1 MPVPAETTAK
11 PTRRRGWRI
20 FFTTFKWCRISV
32 LLLLLIVVVLGL
44 FLNRVGLPDWLETRV
59 VEQFHDLGWDISFS
73 RLRLRWYHGIVAE
86 DLQLQRTNTTQG
98 PHLFIR
104 VAEFRLNARALQH
117 LDLEADSVMLRGATL
132 RWPLPGT
139 NLPQRTFALDDAGGE
154 LLFHPGDRW
163 ELKYLEGA
171 LLGIHVAF
179 HGDITNA
186 STIREWQ
193 MPSQPPKPGAA
204 PGAFWHQFL
213 TEVEKVRFDGRPVLN
228 VVFGGDARD
237 GRSVQALMKFTALG
251 AHSPWGAGTNI
262 WLALNITPPPRATDP
277 LRGDLRLTA
286 ERVQTPWLSSTNVD
300 LTVVAEPS
308 LTHLVPTNL
317 LALIELQGART
328 SWSAADRLFVE
339 ARINPDPTN
348 AAQRT
353 TRLDISANR
362 LDAGTTLA
370 GYAHVTTAAV
380 HPATN
385 FLPAGLET
393 IATAHD
399 LRTPWATSYWA
410 QAATKLELTNLAS
423 LRLSESNVAWPDR
436 LREIPIDV
444 GASFSNAMAL
454 RLSPELVSVTAR
466 WRYPVVKSELVMEMA
481 NSSASLASTIDA
493 ASRESDFKVSSRL
506 ATAAAAPFLGTNVQA
521 WLAHASLPSP
531 ARLKAEGRLRLP
543 PWGEAWAVHQDAL
556 LNSLAAAGTLE
567 TEAGGFYGVN
577 FSSITA
583 PFAVTNLA
591 WRLPAL
597 VIARPEGE
605 LNVDG
610 ALDQKTGDFTGTIRS
625 RVDLLALKAAFTEPR
640 PKIFA
645 WCELGVPAQI
655 DARLDG
661 NLRDLGTFQATADV
675 ALTNVVFR
683 GVPVKAAV
691 AQLAYSN
698 QFLSIL
704 RPQVWREGE
713 HAIADG
719 VGIDLTQPRL
729 FLTNAVGRLAPR
741 AVTKTIGP
749 LTDRAVSP
757 FVFDIPPLAR
767 AEGSVPIGETDGTE
781 NMHFEIEGGPF
792 HWQVFNLEQIKGSL
806 YWRGN
811 SLLVTNL
818 QGRWHGA
825 DVTGWTHFDFSARDT
840 DYFSFYTRVTNVNLR
855 AVLRDLQ
862 PGKTNK
868 VEGTLAGE
876 LRVTSGNTKD
886 WKSWQGYGQAQMT
899 NGLLWDIPLFK
910 VFSPVLNAF
919 FPGLGNSRARHA
931 TATYQITNSVILS
944 TNLEIRA
951 TAMRM
956 KYDGTV
962 DFEQRVAGTME
973 AELFRD
979 LPAFGY
985 LFSKLLWPVTKLFE
999 YEISGTLEN
1008 PKIKQR
1014 YLLSH
1019 LFKLPFAPIETMKE
1033 LFNNQGNNRGEGVPD
1048 TKPPSPVPPA
1058 RQPE

>member
-1 MPVPAETTAK
+1 MAAAEEFTTKPA
-11 PTRRRGWRI
+11 RRRGWRI

-59 VEQFHDLGWDISFS
+59 IEQFRDLGWDVSFS

-86 DLQLQRTNTTQG
+86 DLQLQRTNTVHG

-104 VAEFRLNARALQH
+104 VAEFRLNSRALQH

-139 NLPQRTFALDDAGGE
+139 NQPQRTFALDDAGGE

-179 HGDITNA
+179 RGDITNA

-193 MPSQPPKPGAA
+193 MPSQPPKPGAG
-204 PGAFWHQFL
+204 PGAFWHQLL
-213 TEVEKVRFDGRPVLN
+213 TEVEKVRFDSRPELN
-228 VVFGGDARD
+228 VIFGGDARD
-237 GRSVQALMKFTALG
+237 GRSFHALMKFTALG
-251 AHSPWGAGTNI
+251 AHSPWGSGTNI
-262 WLALNITPPPRATDP
+262 WLALNITPPPREKDP
-277 LRGDLRLTA
+277 VRGDIRFTA
-286 ERVQTPWLSSTNVD
+286 EQVQTPWLSSTNVD

-328 SWSAADRLFVE
+328 AWSAADRLFVE

-348 AAQRT
+348 TAQRT

-362 LDAGTTLA
+362 FGTKTTQA
-370 GYAHVTTAAV
+370 GYAHITTAAV

-410 QAATKLELTNLAS
+410 QAATKIELTNIAS
-423 LRLSESNVAWPDR
+423 LRLSDTNIAWPDR
-436 LREIPIDV
+436 LREIPIDL
-444 GASFSNAMAL
+444 GASFSNAVVP
-454 RLSPELVSVTAR
+454 RLSPDLVSVTAK
-466 WRYPVVKSELVMEMA
+466 WRYPLLKSEMA
-481 NSSASLASTIDA
+481 VELPNSSSSLAATIDT
-493 ASRESDFKVSSRL
+493 ASRASGFKVSSRL
-506 ATAAAAPFLGTNVQA
+506 GTGTVVPFLGTNA
-521 WLAHASLPSP
+521 RSWLAYATLQSP
-531 ARLKAEGRLRLP
+531 ARLQVDGRLRLP
-543 PWGEAWAVHQDAL
+543 PWSDSWAAHRDAL
-556 LNSLAAAGTLE
+556 FSSLEASGKLETDAGT
-567 TEAGGFYGVN
+567 FYGVN
-577 FSSITA
+577 FSSIIA
-583 PFAVTNLA
+583 PFALTNLT

-597 VIARPEGE
+597 AIARPEGALKIDAW
-605 LNVDG
+605 LNQRTEEFAGVVHSG
-610 ALDQKTGDFTGTIRS
+610 
-625 RVDLLALKAAFTEPR
+625 VDLLALKGAFAEPR
-640 PKIFA
+640 PQVFA
-645 WCELGVPAQI
+645 WCQLEVPARI
-655 DARLDG
+655 DARLGG
-661 NLRDLGTFQATADV
+661 NLRDLATFHAVADV

-691 AQLAYSN
+691 TQVTYTN
-698 QFLSIL
+698 RFLSIL

-719 VGIDLTQPRL
+719 IGIDLTQPRL

-749 LTDRAVSP
+749 LTDRAVAP
-757 FVFDIPPLAR
+757 FVFDVPPFAR
-767 AEGSVPIGETDGTE
+767 AEGSVPLGETDGTE

-792 HWQVFNLEQIKGSL
+792 HWKVFNLEQIKGSL
-806 YWRGN
+806 FWHGN
-811 SLLVTNL
+811 SLLVTNV

-825 DVTGWTHFDFSARDT
+825 EVQGWTHFDFSAPNT
-840 DYFSFYTRVTNVNLR
+840 DHFSFYTRVTNASLR
-855 AVLRDLQ
+855 AVLKELQ
-862 PGKTNK
+862 PAKSSK
-868 VEGTLAGE
+868 VEGTVAGE
-876 LRVTSGNTKD
+876 LYVTSANTRD
-886 WKSWQGYGQAQMT
+886 WKSWQGYGQAHLT
-899 NGLLWDIPLFK
+899 NGLLWEIPLFG

-931 TATYQITNSVILS
+931 TATYQITNSVILT

-956 KYDGTV
+956 KYNGTV

-999 YEISGTLEN
+999 YEVGGTLEN
-1008 PKIKQR
+1008 PKTKQR
-1014 YLLSH
+1014 YLLSN
-1019 LFKLPFAPIETMKE
+1019 LFTLPFAPIKSLKD
-1033 LFNNQGNNRGEGVPD
+1033 LFDQGLNQQEKSPNTR
-1048 TKPPSPVPPA
+1048 PPGPVPPA